1 MLHKIS
7 DFVKRVAVMHD
18 EAQRLQKMK
27 YDKPKATQVERICA
41 AAKKHGGETAANQK
55 RFFSVAI
62 EHGQTMEPAERLAG
76 LSR

>member
-27 YDKPKATQVERICA
+27 YDKPKATQVEIDNQVQNIQA
-41 AAKKHGGETAANQK
+41 LALSIAKDKSAYNQ
-55 RFFSVAI
+55 V
-62 EHGQTMEPAERLAG
+62 EDV
-76 LSR
+76 